1 MSRQMY
7 WDEEAHQFFPVDDV
21 PQEPVKP
28 TNADRI
34 RSMTDEEL
42 AEYLFDRGNG
52 SEYCYG
58 ICSYQDK
65 CKESHPQKFCIEHVV
80 EWLNAEVEE

>member
-7 WDEEAHQFFPVDDV
+7 WDEEAHQLFPVDDV

-34 RSMTDEEL
+34 RAMSDEDL
-42 AEYLFDRGNG
+42 AEWR
-52 SEYCYG
+52 S
-58 ICSYQDK
+58 
-65 CKESHPQKFCIEHVV
+65 QKFYVPNCAYMECP
-80 EWLNAEVEE
+80 ERDEKDDFSCTDCWLMWLKEEVE

>member
-7 WDEEAHQFFPVDDV
+7 WDEEAHQLFPVDDV

-34 RSMTDEEL
+34 RAMSDEDL
-42 AEYLFDRGNG
+42 AEWR
-52 SEYCYG
+52 S
-58 ICSYQDK
+58 
-65 CKESHPQKFCIEHVV
+65 QKFYVPNCAYMECPEHD
-80 EWLNAEVEE
+80 EKDDFSCTDCWLMWLKEEVE

>member
-7 WDEEAHQFFPVDDV
+7 WDEEAHQLFPVDDV

-34 RSMTDEEL
+34 RSMSDEKL
-42 AEYLFDRGNG
+42 ASLFGSTCDCDNASCFINHKVSCLNG
-52 SEYCYG
+52 C
-58 ICSYQDK
+58 
-65 CKESHPQKFCIEHVV
+65 ESAWL
-80 EWLNAEVEE
+80 EWLKREVDDA